1 MGRKQLSVI
10 VALIICIFLPHAAL
24 AELYG
29 WIDENGVK
37 HFSNVAPPEGVE
49 SFRHKSE
56 VQSKATDAN
65 VQKNIEPR
73 SQPSAPTP
81 SSEDVSENSG
91 QEDAIP
97 QDDYVTSDDD
107 YVTSDDDYIRRGGV
121 NRHKKRKRHER
132 REERR
137 EDRRNDN
144 LDKGEKPQTIKHE
157 SGKEA
162 KQNRPEKPVKKQP
175 QHRKQQKRGHNP
187 KK

>member
-56 VQSKATDAN
+56 IQSKATDAN
-65 VQKNIEPR
+65 VQKNIGQQN
-73 SQPSAPTP
+73 QPSAPTP
-81 SSEDVSENSG
+81 SSEDVSVKSG
-91 QEDAIP
+91 QGDVIP
-97 QDDYVTSDDD
+97 QGDN
-107 YVTSDDDYIRRGGV
+107 VTSDDDYIRRGGV
-121 NRHKKRKRHER
+121 NRREKRKRHER

-137 EDRRNDN
+137 EDRKNDK
-144 LDKGEKPQTIKHE
+144 LDRGEKDQTKKHE
-157 SGKEA
+157 SGNQA
-162 KQNRPEKPVKKQP
+162 KQDRPEKPVTGEP
-175 QHRKQQKRGHNP
+175 QHRKKQKSGNRP